1 MRCEYTWTLMAD
13 CLCWKLVELRI
24 DFTSLSLSYLQHLN
38 ENGGQKKVRLRSF
51 YPLRILRDLICG
63 VVHSRHA
70 LLSIM
75 GLGYEQAHQMAT
87 GTLAPVLGGESPGS
101 THSPHLSPE
110 EPLRTVLVR

>member
-1 MRCEYTWTLMAD
+1 M
-13 CLCWKLVELRI
+13 
-24 DFTSLSLSYLQHLN
+24 QHLN